1 MCEFMS
7 RGEYYTVLPL
17 IKEKWNE
24 ILEQM
29 KIENDISEV
38 AFTTWVKYFK
48 PYKIEGNTL
57 TVSVEKENLQLNP
70 DFFSKKYRMPLIFT
84 IAEVMEIEFDV
95 QFIMPDEKDEQHN
108 DMVAINNNEEIES
121 PAVHDAH
128 LNPKYTFDT
137 FVVGKNNDIA
147 HATAL
152 AVAEDPGI
160 YGNPLFI
167 YGGAGLGKTH
177 LLHSIAHYVLKRNPN
192 YRIIYVTSEDFTNEL
207 VFSIA
212 HKQTENFKNKYRNI
226 DMLLIDDIQFIVNKE
241 STQEEFFHIFT
252 TLYESKKQIIISS
265 DKPPKDINGLE
276 DRLITRFKAG
286 LTVDVQPPNY
296 ETRIAILK
304 KRAELDDISVDDESL
319 NYIATNI
326 KSSIRELE
334 GALKQI
340 YNFSRLRK
348 QNINFNLTKEALQ
361 NIVSPEARRPVT
373 CELII
378 NTVAEHF
385 SVSPDDIRSTK
396 RNKEISYPR
405 QIAMYLCRKMT
416 TDSLQSI
423 GHTLGK
429 KDHTT
434 IIHGEK
440 KINDDLKRD
449 ENLQKTIDILIKKIN
464 PPT

>member
-1 MCEFMS
+1 M
-7 RGEYYTVLPL
+7 LPI

-24 ILEQM
+24 ILELM
-29 KIENDISEV
+29 KIENDIAEV
-38 AFTTWVKYFK
+38 AFTTWVIHFK
-48 PYKIEGNTL
+48 PYKVEGNML
-57 TVSVEKENLQLNP
+57 TVSVEKENLVLDANW
-70 DFFSKKYRMPLIFT
+70 FSKKFRMPLIIS
-84 IAEVMEIEFDV
+84 IAEVLETEFDV
-95 QFIMPDEKDEQHN
+95 RFIIPDGT
-108 DMVAINNNEEIES
+108 EEDSDIEEES
-121 PAVHDAH
+121 KADSCEVNTH
-128 LNPKYTFDT
+128 LNPRYTFDT

-152 AVAEDPGI
+152 AVAEDPGT

-177 LLHSIAHYVLKRNPN
+177 LLHSMAHYVLSKHPD
-192 YRIIYVTSEDFTNEL
+192 YRIIYVTSEEFTNEL
-207 VFSIA
+207 VRSIQ
-212 HKQTENFKNKYRNI
+212 HKQGESFKNKYRNI

-241 STQEEFFHIFT
+241 STQEEFFHTFT
-252 TLYESKKQIIISS
+252 TLYESKKQIVISS

-286 LTVDVQPPNY
+286 LTVDIQPPNY
-296 ETRIAILK
+296 ETRMAILK
-304 KRAELDDISVDDESL
+304 KRAELDNIKVDDESL

-348 QNINFNLTKEALQ
+348 QTINFNLTKEALE
-361 NIVSPEARRPVT
+361 NIISPEEKRPVT

-378 NTVAEHF
+378 ETVAEHF
-385 SVSPDDIRSTK
+385 NISPDDIKSTK
-396 RNKEISYPR
+396 RNKEIAYPR
-405 QIAMYLCRKMT
+405 QICMYLCRKMT
-416 TDSLQSI
+416 ADSLQAVGNS
-423 GHTLGK
+423 LGK

-440 KINDDLKRD
+440 KISDDLKKD
-449 ENLQKTIDILIKKIN
+449 ENLQNTIDVLIKKIN
-464 PPT
+464 PPK

>member
-1 MCEFMS
+1 
-7 RGEYYTVLPL
+7 
-17 IKEKWNE
+17 
-24 ILEQM
+24 M

-38 AFTTWVKYFK
+38 AFTTWVKYFR
-48 PYKIEGNTL
+48 PYRVEGNMI
-57 TVSVEKENLQLNP
+57 TVSIEKENLVLDP
-70 DFFSKKYRMPLIFT
+70 SWFSKKYRMPLIIT
-84 IAEVMEIEFDV
+84 IAEVLETEYDV
-95 QFIMPDEKDEQHN
+95 QFIIPDLSKKNEIDE
-108 DMVAINNNEEIES
+108 DDVKPDSES
-121 PAVHDAH
+121 LMNAH
-128 LNPKYTFDT
+128 LNPRYTFET

-152 AVAEDPGI
+152 AVAEDPGT

-177 LLHSIAHYVLKRNPN
+177 LLHSIAHYVLGKHPN
-192 YRIIYVTSEDFTNEL
+192 YRIIYVTSEEFTNEL
-207 VFSIA
+207 VHSIQ
-212 HKQTENFKNKYRNI
+212 HKQIENFKNKYRNI

-241 STQEEFFHIFT
+241 STQEEFFHTFT
-252 TLYESKKQIIISS
+252 TLYESKKQIVISS

-296 ETRIAILK
+296 ETRMAILK
-304 KRAELDDISVDDESL
+304 KRAELDNIQVDDESL

-348 QNINFNLTKEALQ
+348 KMINFELTKEALE
-361 NIVSPEARRPVT
+361 NIISPEERRPVT

-378 NTVAEHF
+378 DTVAEHYNI
-385 SVSPDDIRSTK
+385 SPDDIKSSK
-396 RNKEISYPR
+396 RNKEIAYPR
-405 QIAMYLCRKMT
+405 QICMYLCRKMT
-416 TDSLQSI
+416 ADSLQAVGNS
-423 GHTLGK
+423 LGK

-440 KINDDLKRD
+440 KISDDLKHD
-449 ENLQKTIDILIKKIN
+449 ENLKNTIDILIKKIN